1 MRLVTVLAAMIFA
14 LAVPS
19 ATLVAQG
26 RGNGQVKKTSVS
38 TPKAKTTTQTPK
50 HTAAK
55 PTTTAAKST
64 TKAKQT
70 TKIATG
76 ARKADTRAAKTA
88 SKADTRA
95 AKTASKADARVAKT
109 IAKTEKR
116 AVKTETKVARKADA
130 PTAAEPTP
138 TLTTTVISPETPT
151 THSVKNPKLEARLLT
166 LLPAGMNIPDAS
178 QGFKNWG
185 QFVAAVHVSNNLNIP
200 FADLKARMTGF
211 APGPVPGS
219 TVQTAPMSLGQAI
232 QSFKGTSGTTETGTL
247 SPAKIQ
253 TEVKR
258 AEDAANTDLRRSRET
273 S

>member
-1 MRLVTVLAAMIFA
+1 MILALAAQ
-14 LAVPS
+14 S
-19 ATLVAQG
+19 ETLVAQG

-38 TPKAKTTTQTPK
+38 TPRAKSSTGTLR

-55 PTTTAAKST
+55 PAT
-64 TKAKQT
+64 TKAKPT
-70 TKIATG
+70 AKIETR
-76 ARKADTRAAKTA
+76 ARKTDTRAAKTVT
-88 SKADTRA
+88 KADVRA
-95 AKTASKADARVAKT
+95 AKTTAKSD
-109 IAKTEKR
+109 KR
-116 AVKTETKVARKADA
+116 AVKTETKVARNTPA
-130 PTAAEPTP
+130 PTAAPPPP

-151 THSVKNPKLEARLLT
+151 THSVKNPKLEARLLA
-166 LLPAGMNIPDAS
+166 LLPAGTNIHDAS

-211 APGPVPGS
+211 TPGTVPHS

-232 QSFKGTSGTTETGTL
+232 QSFKGTTGTTETGIL

-253 TEVKR
+253 TEVKK

>member
-38 TPKAKTTTQTPK
+38 TPKAKSTTQTPK

-55 PTTTAAKST
+55 PTATAAKST

-76 ARKADTRAAKTA
+76 ARKT
-88 SKADTRA
+88 DTRA
-95 AKTASKADARVAKT
+95 AKTASKADARAAKT
-109 IAKTEKR
+109 LAKAEKR
-116 AVKTETKVARKADA
+116 AVKTETKVARKADT
-130 PTAAEPTP
+130 PTEAAPTP
-138 TLTTTVISPETPT
+138 TLTTTVIAPETPT
-151 THSVKNPKLEARLLT
+151 THSVKNPKLEARLLA

-200 FADLKARMTGF
+200 FADLKARVTGF
-211 APGPVPGS
+211 APGPTPGS

-232 QSFKGTSGTTETGTL
+232 QSFKGISGTTETGIL

-253 TEVKR
+253 TEVKK